1 MRLFFTIPA
10 EWNSTIP
17 PESVQV
23 TVREGWITLNG
34 TVPWPNQ
41 KSAAEHAVEHLYG
54 VKGVANSIVVE
65 PPLR

>member
-1 MRLFFTIPA
+1 
-10 EWNSTIP
+10 
-17 PESVQV
+17 VQV

-34 TVPWPNQ
+34 TVPSPNQ